1 MKRNMGTIDRG
12 IRVFAAIIL
21 LGIAFGSAF
30 AGSGVL
36 HWLMIAV
43 ALVFLLTAA
52 VGNCPLYSILRIK
65 TCRTS

>member
-1 MKRNMGTIDRG
+1 MGTIDRG

-30 AGSGVL
+30 AASDVL
-36 HWLMIAV
+36 HWLMIAI

-52 VGNCPLYSILRIK
+52 VGNCPVYSILRIK